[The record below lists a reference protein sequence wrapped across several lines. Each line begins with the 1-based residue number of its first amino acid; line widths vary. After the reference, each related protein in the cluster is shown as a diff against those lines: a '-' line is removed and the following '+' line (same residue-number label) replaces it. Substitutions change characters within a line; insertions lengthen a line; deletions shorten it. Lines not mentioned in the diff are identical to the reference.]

1 MIKDVPYKGYTTEP
15 SDYECADGQMAIS
28 LNLINEDNQ
37 LKPLF
42 QPATQYT
49 LPSGAVVVA
58 THKTSTTMQYI
69 VLASG
74 SLYWFVEYADNNLP
88 ATLTMADLTLLMALS
103 GATLY
108 KVEPVG
114 NTLVI
119 LASDGLHYILWKE
132 NTYNSLGQ
140 HLPEL
145 DMSFSMVYTLHE
157 ADGFKLDNNWNNY
170 NGVNNRNDFSDE
182 DKITYNNLLHG
193 AINKLTAEHVTG
205 KGKFNMP
212 FLVRFA
218 YRLYDGTLTM
228 HSAPVLMLPWG
239 ISAYLD
245 TANGNTIK
253 VRTAANALQC
263 QCRVPTSMNNWKDI
277 ITSVDIFVSAPM
289 WTYDAAK
296 DVNNVFGKTYT
307 LKYVYCYDDGDP
319 SRDYRVTAG
328 SDGTDTNVAIPQ
340 FDKAT
345 VEEKICECAQFF
357 LLKSIKIENLPTTRT
372 KLDIPDDYLQSLV
385 AREVMTDDYFSH
397 DALVPKIIQNY
408 NGRISLANIS
418 RRLFDGFTPFTAFMY
433 NNYGGSINQNKLRVE
448 IVRDGKTIVVEK
460 ANSFV
465 NWPFNKDGVTFF
477 FYPDQQA
484 TRAWLYQ
491 GTDCYALPLTA
502 HSGLNGAYF
511 FNLDG
516 PQAETGTVPDVTTD
530 KSIKIL
536 NKIYISEV
544 NNPFSFPVL
553 GINTVG
559 IGEILGIC
567 PAVKALS
574 QGQFG
579 QFPLYA
585 FTTDGVWALEVNAL
599 TGMFIARQPVTR
611 DVCTNP
617 DSITQID
624 DAVLFA
630 THRGIMHLK
639 GSQATCITDTI
650 FAEHPFNVLDLP
662 CIDQLHTKLGHSA
675 DACIPVKPFLAFLDG
690 CRMIYDYVHQHI
702 IVFNPKKNN
711 GTPLYTYAYV
721 FSLKSSQWGMMYST
735 LQSAVNAYPDALA
748 MTDAGNLVSF
758 ASTDETQCKGLFVTR
773 PIKLDAADVHKT
785 ISALI
790 QRGHFRRG
798 DVGTV
803 LYGSRDLYD
812 WELVWSSRDHYL
824 RGFRGTPYKY
834 FRIAGLTQL
843 TDGKSVFGASIQYEL
858 KHTNNLR

>member
-1 MIKDVPYKGYTTEP
+1 MIKDVPYKGYATEP
-15 SDYECADGQMAIS
+15 SDYECADGQLAMS

-37 LKPLF
+37 LKPVF
-42 QPATQYT
+42 QPATHYT

-58 THKTSTTMQYI
+58 IHKTTTTEQYI

-74 SLYWFVEYADNNLP
+74 SLYWFVKYDDSNLP
-88 ATLTMADLTLLMALS
+88 ATLTMADMTLLMALS

-119 LASDGLHYILWKE
+119 LASDGIHYVLWKE

-140 HLPEL
+140 HMPEI
-145 DMSFSMVYTLHE
+145 DISFSMVYTLHYSE
-157 ADGFKLDNNWNNY
+157 GLQLDSRWGNY
-170 NGVNNRNDFSDE
+170 CDVNNKQDFTDE
-182 DKITYNNLLHG
+182 DKIAYNNLLHG
-193 AINKLTAEHVTG
+193 AINKLIAEQVTG

-218 YRLYDGTLTM
+218 YRLYDGNLTM
-228 HSAPVLMLPWG
+228 HSAPVLMLPNG
-239 ISAYLD
+239 IQAYMDSNQVKL
-245 TANGNTIK
+245 I
-253 VRTAANALQC
+253 VYANALQC
-263 QCRVPTSMNNWKDI
+263 RCLVPAATLANWKDI

-296 DVNNVFGKTYT
+296 DVNNVFGKTYR
-307 LKYVYCYDDGDP
+307 LKYVYCFDDNNDRPYQIVGRSD
-319 SRDYRVTAG
+319 G
-328 SDGTDTNVAIPQ
+328 SDNDVAIPQ
-340 FDKAT
+340 FDRAT

-385 AREVMTDDYFSH
+385 TRELMTDDYFSH
-397 DALVPKIIQNY
+397 DALVPTIAYNF
-408 NGRISLANIS
+408 NGRINMANLS
-418 RRLFDGFTPFTAFMY
+418 RRLFDGFTPFTAFMH
-433 NNYGGSINQNKLRVE
+433 NNDEGSVNQNKLRVE

-460 ANSFV
+460 ANSIA
-465 NWPFNKDGVTFF
+465 NTYFNKDGVTFF
-477 FYPDQQA
+477 FYPDPQA

-491 GTDCYALPLTA
+491 GTDCYYMPLTA
-502 HSGLNGAYF
+502 HNGLNGAYF

-516 PQAETGTVPDVTTD
+516 PQAATGTVPDVTTD
-530 KSIKIL
+530 KNIRTP
-536 NKIYISEV
+536 NKIYTSEV
-544 NNPFSFPVL
+544 NNPFFFPVL

-559 IGEILGIC
+559 TGEILGIC
-567 PAVKALS
+567 SAVKALS

-585 FTTDGVWALEVNAL
+585 FTTEGVWALEVSA
-599 TGMFIARQPVTR
+599 TGTFTARQPVTR

-639 GSQATCITDTI
+639 GSQTTCITDTI
-650 FAEHPFNVLDLP
+650 FAEHPFNVLGLP

-675 DACIPVKPFLAFLDG
+675 DACIPVKPFLEFLDG

-721 FSLKSSQWGMMYST
+721 FSLKSSQWGMMYSV
-735 LQSAVNAYPDALA
+735 LQSTVNAYPDALA

-785 ISALI
+785 ISAII
-790 QRGHFRRG
+790 QRGHFQRG

-812 WELVWSSRDHYL
+812 WQLVWSSRDHYL

-834 FRIAGLTQL
+834 LRIAGLTQL
-843 TDGKSVFGASIQYEL
+843 TDGKSIFGASMEYEMR
-858 KHTNNLR
+858 HTNNLR